1 MLSEAQ
7 KDTMTILN
15 LKQADLSEI
24 VFTPPESDEFA
35 RREKMERAVR
45 PFGKL

>member
-1 MLSEAQ
+1 LSEAQ

-24 VFTPPESDEFA
+24 VFTLLESVNQIGPA
-35 RREKMERAVR
+35 
-45 PFGKL
+45 

>member
-1 MLSEAQ
+1 LSEAQ

-24 VFTPPESDEFA
+24 VFTLRESVNQIGPA
-35 RREKMERAVR
+35 
-45 PFGKL
+45 